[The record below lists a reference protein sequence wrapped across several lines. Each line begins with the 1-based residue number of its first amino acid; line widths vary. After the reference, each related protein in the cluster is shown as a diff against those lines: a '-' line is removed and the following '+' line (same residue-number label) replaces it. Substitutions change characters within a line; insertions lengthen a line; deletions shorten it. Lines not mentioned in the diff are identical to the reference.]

1 MRNLRWMVAFG
12 AAALTLVPPSLRGQ
26 QPPSSAGPADTR
38 LALTSSSEPAK
49 TAFREALLESHNVS
63 PDGARARIAAAVT
76 ADPAFGLA
84 RVYQTVVALGLNAAA
99 REKAIGEAMSS
110 MGSATVPEVL
120 LALYWRETAAGR
132 GPAALPI
139 LETLMNLVPGDEQI
153 AYLQLGPRN
162 AGKPAAEQAG
172 NFRAFIQK
180 YPNYAATH
188 NSLAYSL
195 WNTSD
200 RDGALSSVEQYVKLA
215 PTHANAHDS
224 YADIL
229 MLLGRPQDAMMHT
242 KREIEI
248 DPAFGGQMKLAA
260 IHLMLNDIPAAR
272 AAVAAELAVT
282 PVPTQR
288 FDPMTWNAITY
299 VYAGDG
305 KGTLGELARV
315 AAAAREANAPGP
327 EAVAHLRMAVVEA
340 YLGSRKAVQGH
351 LDAAA
356 KLQTP
361 NPNHF
366 AHRTFALS
374 RSGNAQQARE
384 ALDQFIA
391 AAPNSPVIS
400 SLTAVIALDA
410 KDVAAAEMALAK
422 TEATDVLTQ
431 ALRAE
436 VMMRKGQKAE
446 ATALRKGTIGR
457 QVKQPNN
464 NTVDFPAVVGRMR
477 LARM

>member
-1 MRNLRWMVAFG
+1 MVAVTI
-12 AAALTLVPPSLRGQ
+12 AAVALASPTLSGQ
-26 QPPSSAGPADTR
+26 QPASSSTAR
-38 LALTSSSEPAK
+38 LTLTSSSEPAK
-49 TAFREALLESHNVS
+49 TAFRDALLESHNVS

-139 LETLMNLVPGDEQI
+139 LETVVNLVPGDEQI

-162 AGKPAAEQAG
+162 TGKPAAEQVN

-180 YPNYAATH
+180 HPDYAATH
-188 NSLAYSL
+188 NSLAYAL
-195 WNTSD
+195 WGAGD
-200 RDGALSSVEQYVKLA
+200 RDGAMASVQQYVKLA
-215 PTHANAHDS
+215 PTHANSHDS

-229 MLLGRPQDAMMHT
+229 MLLGRPQDALTHT

-248 DPAFGGQMKLAA
+248 DPAFGGQMKLGA

-272 AAVAAELAVT
+272 AAFAAELAVT
-282 PVPTQR
+282 PVPTQQ

-305 KGTLGELARV
+305 KGTLRELGNVV
-315 AAAAREANAPGP
+315 AAAKAANAPIP

-340 YLGSRKAVQGH
+340 YLGSKKAVQGH
-351 LDAAA
+351 LDAAGS
-356 KLQTP
+356 LQTP

-366 AHRTFALS
+366 VHRVFALS
-374 RSGNAQQARE
+374 RIGSAQQARE
-384 ALDQFIA
+384 ALEQFTA
-391 AAPNSPVIS
+391 AAPTSPLIP
-400 SLTAVIALDA
+400 SLNALVALDA
-410 KDVAAAEMALAK
+410 KDVAAAEVALGK

-431 ALRAE
+431 ALRVE
-436 VMMRKGQKAE
+436 LMMRKGQKAE
-446 ATALRKGTIGR
+446 AAALRKETLGR
-457 QVKQPNN
+457 QVKLANN
-464 NTVDFPAVVGRMR
+464 NTVEFPAVVGRMR
-477 LARM
+477 LAKM